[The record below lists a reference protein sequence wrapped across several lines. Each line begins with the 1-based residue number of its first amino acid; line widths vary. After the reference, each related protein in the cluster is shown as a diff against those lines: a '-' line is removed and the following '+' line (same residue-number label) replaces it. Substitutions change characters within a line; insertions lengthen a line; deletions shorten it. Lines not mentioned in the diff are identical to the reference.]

1 MVRIENVESK
11 IAYLRQVIKKLARYQ
26 AMPFEKILADQD
38 LIAAVERYLFLA
50 AQAGI
55 DLIEMYCKLK
65 QLGKSESMTEAINL
79 VRVSGVIPNQLAEK
93 LIRMVGFRNYLSHG
107 YEHLDYKV
115 VEKVLYGSLGDLSEL
130 ADILEKLF

>member
-1 MVRIENVESK
+1 M
-11 IAYLRQVIKKLARYQ
+11 
-26 AMPFEKILADQD
+26 
-38 LIAAVERYLFLA
+38 A